1 MDDVVALADEY
12 MDLMF
17 DVDPLMPA
25 ILGIDPERSGLEDL
39 GEEAEQRQWRA
50 LTDIVTRAKA
60 IDTARLSTES
70 RTTRDVLIA
79 SAQARLE
86 SLDAKTVEFCISD
99 GFQAPA
105 MSMLMLLPM
114 VPVATSGQ
122 ASAQL
127 DRLRAVPGYLEEAAE
142 RHRTGL
148 DTGRRPIARGV
159 RNAIAHIDRY
169 LAAPEDDPLLRQESP
184 ADAPD
189 FDAER
194 ARILAERVRPA
205 FRRYRDVL
213 ETEILPRGRP
223 DEESGVCHVP
233 GGDTIYRSLARVHTT
248 TDRTADDLHETGLR
262 LIGELA
268 EEYREIG
275 ARVFGTDDVQEIFR
289 RLRTDAE
296 LRWNNGD
303 QLLEASREAVDRAER
318 ATPQWFGTIPPES
331 CVVEAVPET
340 DAPGAA
346 PAYYLSPAADGSRPG
361 TYFANTHQAEQRFR
375 HTVEATAFHEAVPG
389 HHFQI
394 SRALGLIDLP
404 LLRRL
409 GDFNAYTEGWGLYAE
424 RLAHEMGLYSGDI
437 TLLGMLSNDSMRAG
451 RLVVDT
457 GLHAKGWSRQQAID
471 YLTENTPM
479 ADVEIVSEVDRYI
492 NWPGQALAY
501 MVGRLEIERVRAK
514 AEDALGGS
522 FDIRAFHDVVLG
534 GGAMP
539 LSVLDGVVAEWA
551 RASQAAAS

>member
-17 DVDPLMPA
+17 DVNPLMPA
-25 ILGIDPERSGLEDL
+25 LLGINPERSGLEDL

-60 IDTARLSTES
+60 IDPARLTAES
-70 RTTRDVLIA
+70 RTTRDVLVA
-79 SAQARLE
+79 AAQARLE
-86 SLDAKTVEFCISD
+86 SLDAKTVEFCVSD

-105 MSMLMLLPM
+105 TGLLMLLPM
-114 VPVATSGQ
+114 TPVATAGQ
-122 ASAQL
+122 AAAQL
-127 DRLRAVPGYLEEAAE
+127 DRLRAVSDHLDAAAE
-142 RHRTGL
+142 RHRIGI
-148 DTGRRPIARGV
+148 DAGRRPVARGV

-169 LAAPEDDPLLRQESP
+169 LADPDGDPLRRQEAP

-194 ARILAERVRPA
+194 TRILEESVRPA

-213 ETEILPRGRP
+213 ESEILPRGRP

-268 EEYREIG
+268 EEYREVG
-275 ARVFGTDDVQEIFR
+275 GRVFGTDDLREIFR
-289 RLRTDAE
+289 RLRTDE
-296 LRWNNGD
+296 QLRWNNGD
-303 QLLEASREAVDRAER
+303 ELLEASREAVARAER
-318 ATPQWFGTIPPES
+318 ATPEWFGTIPPES

-346 PAYYLSPAADGSRPG
+346 PAYYLSPATDGSRPG
-361 TYFANTHQAEQRFR
+361 MYFANTYKAEERFR

-394 SRALGLIDLP
+394 SRALGLTDLP
-404 LLRRL
+404 LMRRL

-424 RLAHEMGLYSGDI
+424 RLAHEMGLYSGDV

-471 YLTENTPM
+471 YLIENTPM
-479 ADVEIVSEVDRYI
+479 AEVEIVSEVDRYI

-514 AEDALGGS
+514 AEEALGAS

-539 LSVLDGVVAEWA
+539 LSVLDGVVSAWA
-551 RASQAAAS
+551 GVTEAAAS

>member
-12 MDLMF
+12 MDLIF
-17 DVDPLMPA
+17 DANPMMPA
-25 ILGIDPERSGLEDL
+25 ILGIDPERAGLEDL

-60 IDTARLSTES
+60 IDPARLTGES
-70 RTTRDVLIA
+70 RTTREVLIA

-86 SLDAKTVEFCISD
+86 TLDAKTVEFCISD

-105 MSMLMLLPM
+105 TGVLMLLPM
-114 VPVATSGQ
+114 TPVTTAGQ
-122 ASAQL
+122 AAAQL
-127 DRLRAVPGYLEEAAE
+127 DRLRAVPGHLEAAAE

-148 DTGRRPIARGV
+148 GAGRRPVTRGV

-169 LAAPEDDPLLRQESP
+169 LADSRADPLLRQEAP
-184 ADAPD
+184 ADSPD

-194 ARILAERVRPA
+194 VRILEEFVRPA

-213 ETEILPRGRP
+213 ETEILPHGRP

-233 GGDTIYRSLARVHTT
+233 GGETIYRSLARVHTT
-248 TDRTADDLHETGLR
+248 TDRTADELHDTGLR

-268 EEYREIG
+268 GEYREIG
-275 ARVFGTDDVQEIFR
+275 ARVFGTDDLQEIFR
-289 RLRTDAE
+289 RLRTDGE

-303 QLLEASREAVDRAER
+303 ELLEASRAAVARAEQ
-318 ATPQWFGTIPPES
+318 ATPEWFGTIPPES
-331 CVVEAVPET
+331 CVVEPVPEAE
-340 DAPGAA
+340 APGSA
-346 PAYYLSPAADGSRPG
+346 PAYYLAPATDGSRPG
-361 TYFANTHQAEQRFR
+361 MYFANTYKAEERFR

-394 SRALGLIDLP
+394 SRALGLTDLP

-424 RLAHEMGLYSGDI
+424 RLAHEMGLYSGDVA
-437 TLLGMLSNDSMRAG
+437 LLGMLSNDSMRAG

-471 YLTENTPM
+471 YLLENTPM
-479 ADVEIVSEVDRYI
+479 AEVEIVSEADRYI

-501 MVGRLEIERVRAK
+501 MVGRLEIERIRAK
-514 AEDALGGS
+514 AEAALGAS

-534 GGAMP
+534 GGGLP
-539 LSVLDGVVAEWA
+539 LSVLDGVVSEWA
-551 RASQAAAS
+551 GAAEVAS